1 MGNKTLSL
9 ATSSLNWV
17 VNIFKT
23 SKMTNAIKDC
33 HCFESE
39 GSYNWTVNGCVH
51 AELALAS
58 IESICEQFRKKDVI
72 AFGLKQINGKSKS
85 FLIFK
90 NYFEKPE
97 IFDCA
102 IRVKSNQTI
111 VKISLGDSHFVDS
124 GEEVNY
130 SQDSFLSD
138 ALMSYT
144 NKKLLMT
151 QKYIYGMD
159 HFYFDNSIW
168 DARADHYTII
178 NDRKAFIVEDIYI
191 SNENDDV
198 LMSAKTFS
206 KKNGFNSELFGITFL
221 WLLKLED
228 VVDDLHVSNSTSI
241 TLSFYNSN
249 NDLSKHSR
257 SLKTWFEL
265 DDENSILVLVDQ
277 PSNIVCFG
285 DDQFLFTS
293 KGLRNYI
300 FSLEEVR
307 YESLLAA
314 WDLV

>member
-1 MGNKTLSL
+1 MGNKNLSL

-17 VNIFKT
+17 VNMFKT
-23 SKMTNAIKDC
+23 SKMTQLIKDC

-39 GSYNWTVNGCVH
+39 GSYKWTVNGCTH
-51 AELALAS
+51 AELALAA
-58 IESICEQFRKKDVI
+58 IESLCDKFRRKDII

-90 NYFEKPE
+90 NYFESPE

-102 IRVKSNQTI
+102 LQVRSNQTT
-111 VKISLGDSHFVDS
+111 VKLSLGDNHFVEGGDDVS
-124 GEEVNY
+124 Y

-138 ALMSYT
+138 NSMGYI
-144 NKKLLMT
+144 NKKLLLT
-151 QKYIYGMD
+151 QKFIYGMD
-159 HFYFDNSIW
+159 HFYFDNGTW
-168 DARADHYTII
+168 DVRADHYTVI
-178 NDRKAFIVEDIYI
+178 NDRKALMVEDIHI
-191 SNENDDV
+191 SNTDSDV

-228 VVDDLHVSNSTSI
+228 VVDDLHIFSWANI
-241 TLSFYNSN
+241 TLNYYND
-249 NDLSKHSR
+249 NDQLSKCSR

-265 DDENSILVLVDQ
+265 DDENSTLVLVDQ